1 LNKPGTDAFTFM
13 NMNRLVIVSIA
24 SFSFLIGGVLG
35 CNPRDRILAQQKEVI
50 QQSEELSKSYLQ
62 GDIHHAKESLLK
74 DAKLLEGA
82 TILEPGGRAYLLR
95 LTYLRMCVLQKRTG
109 NEAAADVNLI
119 KAQYWSLPENLTEP
133 EMQKVIS
140 EIKQLNLERASQ
152 YVDEFDRLHND
163 GKEPAYIGTIH
174 K

>member
-1 LNKPGTDAFTFM
+1 M
-13 NMNRLVIVSIA
+13 NMNRPVIMIIA
-24 SFSFLIGGVLG
+24 SVWLLIGGVVG
-35 CNPRDRILAQQKEVI
+35 CNPKDRVLAQQKEVI

-62 GDIHHAKESLLK
+62 GDFRQAQESLLK

-82 TILEPGGRAYLLR
+82 TILEPRGRAYLLR
-95 LTYLRMCVLQKRTG
+95 LTYLRLCVLEKRTG
-109 NEAAADVNLI
+109 NEAAADANLI
-119 KAQYWSLPENLTEP
+119 KAQYWSLPGDLTET
-133 EMQKVIS
+133 EMQKAIP
-140 EIKQLNLERASQ
+140 EIKQLNLEHVVQ